1 VGGTFLPNDIAIG
14 SNGTVYADTTAN
26 NDGTDTTAIIAI
38 CPDRNISTL
47 WTRHEQPG
55 YPSRAP

>member
-26 NDGTDTTAIIAI
+26 NGWTDTTAIIAI
-38 CPDRNISTL
+38 SPCRNISTL
-47 WTRHEQPG
+47 WTIHRQPG
-55 YPSRAP
+55 YPSRGP